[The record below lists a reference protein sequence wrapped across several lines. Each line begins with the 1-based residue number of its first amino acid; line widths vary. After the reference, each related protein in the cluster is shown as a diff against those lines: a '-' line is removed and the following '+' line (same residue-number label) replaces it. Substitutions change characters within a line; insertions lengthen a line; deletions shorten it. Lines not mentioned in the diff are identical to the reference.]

1 MPLQEPFHL
10 NSYEANQ
17 RVTNETEF
25 FVLMVFIIEATFTKS
40 ELFPIKCSQADH
52 PNSMSIF
59 KQSHLGHTQSTLGHT
74 QSRLGHTQ
82 STLGHTDFRSKSHG
96 IRFQSIWDGDP
107 GDQAA
112 TLTRG
117 LSSVKKVIEPGDQA
131 ASPNMYSCVG
141 SSGSFRNLSDP

>member
-1 MPLQEPFHL
+1 MGQTTSHL
-10 NSYEANQ
+10 NPLGPSIDVLKTSGIVRKKSRRPPNWMVHNQ
-17 RVTNETEF
+17 IGHS
-25 FVLMVFIIEATFTKS
+25 MII
-40 ELFPIKCSQADH
+40 DWGV
-52 PNSMSIF
+52 SIF